1 MIRSKVIVNESFQ
14 VHVLN
19 RVLYIEDVDGD
30 DLMSI
35 DANDAPDL
43 VKAIQMVLDELPVN
57 TGSSEPKQKS

>member
-35 DANDAPDL
+35 DASDAPEL
-43 VKAIQMVLDELPVN
+43 IKAIQMVLDELPVN
-57 TGSSEPKQKS
+57 TGSSSGG